1 MSYLIHYNDKRWP
14 AGAPGGVGG
23 QFAPK
28 FGRARYVERGNY
40 QTYVR
45 YDPETGREY
54 QGPGFGGRMQT
65 DERLTEAGRR
75 RYQAE
80 QAKNNAKAKKN
91 RMEEEAVGDVDRWVE
106 DDLKNYQNIATGV
119 KDISRQTSDIAGKV
133 FKDPPRGRYDLSEM
147 SDAELASILRR
158 EQMERQYNDY
168 FNPPQVNKGREYVQD
183 VANAAGV
190 IGGLAATGLGIALSI
205 KQLRS

>member
-1 MSYLIHYNDKRWP
+1 MDYLIHWNNVHWP
-14 AGAPGGVGG
+14 AGTPGGIGG
-23 QFAPK
+23 QFGPK
-28 FGRARYVERGNY
+28 HGMYG
-40 QTYVR
+40 
-45 YDPETGREY
+45 TGRVNRY
-54 QGPGFGGRMQT
+54 QYTAQGPSVNGRPGVTQY
-65 DERLTEAGRR
+65 TEAGKK
-75 RYQAE
+75 RYRAE
-80 QAKNNAKAKKN
+80 QLKNDAKPKKN
-91 RMEEEAVGDVDRWVE
+91 RMEPEAVGDVNRWIE
-106 DDLKNYQNIATGV
+106 DDIKNYQNVATGV
-119 KDISRQTSDIAGKV
+119 KDVAKQTSDIAGKV

>member
-1 MSYLIHYNDKRWP
+1 MSYLIHMNDSHWP
-14 AGAPGGVGG
+14 AGTPGGVGG
-23 QFAPK
+23 QFRPK
-28 FGRARYVERGNY
+28 FGRAKYVERGNY
-40 QTYVR
+40 TYTQK
-45 YDPETGREY
+45 YDPETGKQLPEDQWKTY
-54 QGPGFGGRMQT
+54 ST
-65 DERLTEAGRR
+65 TERLTPQGQA
-75 RYQAE
+75 RYQSE

-119 KDISRQTSDIAGKV
+119 KDISRQTYDIAGKV

-183 VANAAGV
+183 VSNAMGV